1 MSGLVVTLSSSEDE
15 DVMPSARKQK
25 QNVFGDLDIIP
36 EEAKE
41 SVISRDHLLDLGSSS
56 KTLTQ
61 QEKKKTKALEKEAKK
76 RKLQEEKNEKEARIE
91 MNKVYKPGEC
101 MQYINVV
108 INNNLLHKWYMTSVE
123 HEVTA
128 TGAHIQ
134 RQQSNQDII
143 TWSRR
148 LPLTL
153 DRYFEKLK
161 KPNEEK
167 CDHALCIMEVDRVT
181 RLVQDNA
188 LARTMTEFKEQ
199 LQCNLT
205 LVVVQVEGY
214 FKSKNGRKEMN
225 NIDFEL
231 ALTDVMVTADC
242 DVVTVETAQEM
253 AETIVRFTKAIADAP
268 AKKAKREI
276 DELSSFYMRGVNK
289 NCVAITNN
297 GAGVSQLWQQMLA
310 VLPQSSLDISRA
322 VCAQYKSPLAMY
334 ESLQEP
340 DSLEHLASLGVSRS
354 GVAGAKQ
361 RKIGREF
368 AIKLHTL
375 FTARSGDVI
384 VGEQAD
390 D

>member
-15 DVMPSARKQK
+15 DVTPSTSKQK
-25 QNVFGDLDIIP
+25 QDILFDYLDVIP
-36 EEAKE
+36 ENVKD
-41 SVISRDHLLDLGSSS
+41 SVISREHILSDVGSTTKS
-56 KTLTQ
+56 LTQ

-76 RKLQEEKNEKEARIE
+76 RKLQEDKKDRAARIE

-108 INNNLLHKWYMTSVE
+108 INENLLRKWYMTSVE
-123 HEVTA
+123 QEVTA
-128 TGAHIQ
+128 AGANIE
-134 RQQSNQDII
+134 RQSEERDII
-143 TWSRR
+143 TWTRR

-153 DRYFEKLK
+153 DKYFGKLK
-161 KPNEEK
+161 KPNEEQ

-188 LARTMTEFKEQ
+188 LARTMIEFKER
-199 LQCNLT
+199 LQSKLT
-205 LVVVQVEGY
+205 LVVVQVEAY
-214 FKSKNGRKEMN
+214 FKSKSGQKDMN
-225 NIDFEL
+225 AI
-231 ALTDVMVTADC
+231 VTADC
-242 DVVTVETAQEM
+242 DVVTVETAQEL

-340 DSLEHLASLGVSRS
+340 DSLEHLSNLGVSRS

-361 RKIGREF
+361 RKLGREF
-368 AIKLHTL
+368 ALKLHTL
-375 FTARSGDVI
+375 FTATSGDVI
-384 VGEQAD
+384 VGEQTD
-390 D
+390 E

>member
-15 DVMPSARKQK
+15 DVTPSSSKQK
-25 QNVFGDLDIIP
+25 QDVLYDYLDVIP
-36 EEAKE
+36 EN
-41 SVISRDHLLDLGSSS
+41 VISREHILSDASSS
-56 KTLTQ
+56 KSLTQ

-76 RKLQEEKNEKEARIE
+76 RKLQEDKKDRAVRIE

-108 INNNLLHKWYMTSVE
+108 INENLLRKWYMTSVE
-123 HEVTA
+123 QEVTA
-128 TGAHIQ
+128 AGANIE
-134 RQQSNQDII
+134 QQSEEQDII
-143 TWSRR
+143 TWTRR

-153 DRYFEKLK
+153 DKYFGKSK
-161 KPNEEK
+161 KPNEEQ

-181 RLVQDNA
+181 RLVRDNA
-188 LARTMTEFKEQ
+188 LARTMIECKER
-199 LQCNLT
+199 LQCKLT
-205 LVVVQVEGY
+205 LVVVQVEAY
-214 FKSKNGRKEMN
+214 FKSKSGRKDMS

-231 ALTDVMVTADC
+231 ALTDAIVTADC
-242 DVVTVETAQEM
+242 DVVTVETAQEL

-334 ESLQEP
+334 ESFQEP
-340 DSLEHLASLGVSRS
+340 DALEQLSNLGVSRS

-361 RKIGREF
+361 RKLGREF
-368 AIKLHTL
+368 ALKLHTL
-375 FTARSGDVI
+375 FTATSGDVI
-384 VGEQAD
+384 VGEQTD
-390 D
+390 E